1 MRLLNT
7 LLICVNSLA
16 PAALLAEQ
24 GPELDVAVTYSAQQ
38 GTVLGGGDFWA
49 EGGSAEVSA
58 TFYHGLG
65 ETMNVAGTRA
75 SSISP
80 SGVPLTMVTSTFGP
94 RYTWS
99 HPLHGGSVKGSTFFG
114 QALIG
119 VAQGL
124 DSVFPSPTGAR
135 SDVNDFALQIGGGAD
150 LLLAAFRCA
159 CAAGGN
165 GSARSFPMVDPT
177 CRTTSGSA
185 RASYSACQ
193 SETG

>member
-1 MRLLNT
+1 MRLLDT
-7 LLICVNSLA
+7 LVICVTLLA
-16 PAALLAEQ
+16 PAGLLAQ
-24 GPELDVAVTYSAQQ
+24 QRPELDVAVTYSAQQ
-38 GTVLGGGDFWA
+38 GTVRGGGDFWA
-49 EGGSAEVSA
+49 QGGSAEVSA

-65 ETMNVAGTRA
+65 EVMNVAGTHA

-99 HPLHGGSVKGSTFFG
+99 HPLNGRSVKGFNLFG

-124 DSVFPSPTGAR
+124 DSVFPSPTGAQ

-150 LLLAAFRCA
+150 LLLSRHFALRGLQVDWLRTQFPNGGSNVQNNLRLGAGIVFRL
-159 CAAGGN
+159 
-165 GSARSFPMVDPT
+165 T
-177 CRTTSGSA
+177 K
-185 RASYSACQ
+185 
-193 SETG
+193 